1 MQAEFQTELIDWENK
16 LIVCLFCFVFKQ
28 HVAFFCDSVKLWK
41 AEQGNKEKHTKVKN
55 LVRKFI
61 VSFQELKWVL
71 RVVGCVA

>member
-16 LIVCLFCFVFKQ
+16 LIVFLFFLNSMWL
-28 HVAFFCDSVKLWK
+28 FCDSVKLWK

>member
-16 LIVCLFCFVFKQ
+16 LIVWFFLGGGLNSMWL
-28 HVAFFCDSVKLWK
+28 FCDSVKLWK